1 MSRVTV
7 DLSSLPGWGNV
18 ASGTHTLTVVAKA
31 SGYQDSDPS
40 AGATFTKSGNEFVNE
55 GVYIDPPAGTYT
67 FSLAEWSNG
76 FTLKSA
82 SHYTATLT
90 ALSPYGEGEIYIEKY
105 RSNGT
110 FVTTEWSDYDPLP
123 EAIIVNTSYY
133 FIFHTEMAAYTGTIE
148 ITYS

>member
-18 ASGTHTLTVVAKA
+18 TSGTHTLTVVAKA

-40 AGATFTKSGNEFVNE
+40 AGVTFTKSGNEFVAG

-67 FSLAEWSNG
+67 FSLDPWEG

-82 SHYTATLT
+82 SRYTATLT
-90 ALSPYGEGEIYIEKY
+90 DLDNYGNEEFYIEKY

-110 FVTTEWSDYDPLP
+110 FVTTEWGDSEPLP
-123 EAIIVNTSYY
+123 EAIIVTTSYY
-133 FIFHTEMAAYTGTIE
+133 FTYHADMDSYSGTIT
-148 ITYS
+148 ISYS